1 MRKLLVTCACGQQMQ
16 VPRSAIGKV
25 GMCPT
30 CGRTTRITPQN
41 TSPLQRR
48 PPFETRSTWGPG
60 RTEPPETAKQRF
72 GQAVDL
78 YYQGRYG
85 EALAIFDALLREFPG
100 NPDIEHGR
108 AQCLKAVN
116 RPALPPPDPSAAHT
130 QAELSED
137 LVKRVVLEKLLY
149 TSNEL
154 VQIQAAD
161 IAAKI
166 LGMYDRKRRTEGE
179 DTASEKPEGAAPTAQ
194 DVLGALGDKITP
206 FREGLTRRADDEPH
220 REDRRRM

>member
-48 PPFETRSTWGPG
+48 PPFETRSTWGPN
-60 RTEPPETAKQRF
+60 RKEPPEDAKQRF

-85 EALAIFDALLREFPG
+85 EALAIFDTLLREFPG

-116 RPALPPPDPSAAHT
+116 RPALPPPDPNAPHT
-130 QAELSED
+130 SIELSED

-161 IAAKI
+161 IAAKL
-166 LGMYDRKRRTEGE
+166 LGMYDRKPKAE
-179 DTASEKPEGAAPTAQ
+179 DEKTTQEKPERAAPTAE
-194 DVLGALGDKITP
+194 DMLDGLRDKITP
-206 FREGLTRRADDEPH
+206 FREGLARRAGE
-220 REDRRRM
+220 ET